1 MHSFRVAFLALHDS
15 IQGITASAQA
25 CYAGCMPTATGN
37 MRIECHA
44 ATMTQQGR
52 SSNEDAFLIGH
63 GPIPCAVLCD
73 GAGNAE
79 FAAKRVLILFE
90 KLLGE
95 ATAKQVSDPATWV
108 AWIKSL
114 DSSLVEGNQ
123 STFVGVAAVNGVVV
137 GACVGDSRVYL
148 LNREGQCRIVT
159 ETAAKHRLGSGQAQP
174 FSIQLTIKPGDILLL
189 LSDGAWMPLNLYTLQ
204 KTVVTAAVKH
214 FSDVP
219 AAILDAAG
227 RTGRADDMTAVA
239 VKLVL

>member
-1 MHSFRVAFLALHDS
+1 MY
-15 IQGITASAQA
+15 AQA
-25 CYAGCMPTATGN
+25 CYAGPMQTATGK

-44 ATMTQQGR
+44 ATMQQQGK

-79 FAAKRVLILFE
+79 FAAKRVLMLFE

-95 ATAKQVSDPATWV
+95 ATAEQASDPATW
-108 AWIKSL
+108 ATWIKQL
-114 DSSLVEGNQ
+114 DSALVEGNQ
-123 STFVGVAAVNGVVV
+123 STFAGVAAVNGIVV
-137 GACVGDSRVYL
+137 GVCVGDSRVYL

-174 FSIQLTIKPGDILLL
+174 FPIHLTLNPGDILLL
-189 LSDGAWMPLNLYTLQ
+189 LSDGAWTPLNLYTLQ
-204 KTVVTAAVKH
+204 KTVVTAAVMH
-214 FSDVP
+214 FSEVP
-219 AAILDAAG
+219 AAILNAAG

-239 VKLVL
+239 MKLVH